1 MNEKKYRIT
10 LTDDEREYLM
20 TLIGKGTTTARTI
33 THARVLLKA
42 AASQNDAD
50 E

>member
-20 TLIGKGTTTARTI
+20 TLIRKGKTTARTL
-33 THARVLLKA
+33 TRVA
-42 AASQNDAD
+42 VPASRTRLISRT
-50 E
+50 